1 MTEQK
6 RRRNWGG
13 YAAAIPFFLLV
24 IFFLIAPLSNMVR
37 ESFISPE
44 SGAVTLENYL
54 SVLSKP
60 IYLASIRNS
69 LYLTFI
75 STVVG
80 LILSFIAAM
89 AAAQAT
95 KNMSSKFLSI
105 LNMVANF
112 AGLPL
117 AFAFIILVGKSGV
130 LIEIL
135 DQFHIPLLDDFNI
148 YSSQGLLLVFT
159 YFQIPLGTL
168 VLLPSFQSI
177 RKEWKESAALM
188 KASPLQFWWHIGIPV
203 LLPSLAD
210 TFSMLFANALTAYA
224 TPYMIIS
231 TNYPLLP
238 IKITSMFTG
247 EMAQQQELGSALSIT
262 MMLIMLIVIFLC
274 NMVKK
279 IFYKGGNS

>member
-1 MTEQK
+1 MTPK
-6 RRRNWGG
+6 LRVNKAGR
-13 YAAAIPFFLLV
+13 YLPALPFFLWV
-24 IFFLIAPLSNMVR
+24 IFFLLAPLSNMVR
-37 ESFISPE
+37 ESFLSPE
-44 SGAVTLENYL
+44 TGALTLSNYL
-54 SVLSKP
+54 EVLTKP
-60 IYLASIRNS
+60 IYLASMRNS
-69 LYLTFI
+69 LYLTVL
-75 STVVG
+75 STVAG
-80 LILSFIAAM
+80 LVVSFVAAM

-95 KNMSSKFLSI
+95 RNLSGKFLAI

-117 AFAFIILVGKSGV
+117 AFAFIILLGTSGV
-130 LIEIL
+130 LTEIFE
-135 DQFHIPLLDDFNI
+135 QYNIHLLDNFNL
-148 YSSQGLLLVFT
+148 YSSQGLLLIFI

-203 LLPSLAD
+203 LLPSLTD

-224 TPYMIIS
+224 TPFMMMS

-262 MMLIMLIVIFLC
+262 MMLIMLLVIFLC

-279 IFYKGGNS
+279 RFYKGGNS

>member
-1 MTEQK
+1 MTAK
-6 RRRNWGG
+6 IHPDKVSR
-13 YAAAIPFFLLV
+13 YLPALPFFLLV
-24 IFFLIAPLSNMVR
+24 VFFLIAPLSNMVR

-44 SGAVTLENYL
+44 TGAITLSNYL
-54 SVLSKP
+54 DVLTKP
-60 IYLASIRNS
+60 IYLASMRNS
-69 LYLTFI
+69 LYLTVL
-75 STVVG
+75 STVAG
-80 LILSFIAAM
+80 LIVSFVAAM

-95 KNMSSKFLSI
+95 RNLSGKFLAI

-117 AFAFIILVGKSGV
+117 AFAFIILLGNSGV
-130 LIEIL
+130 LQEVL
-135 DQFHIPLLDDFNI
+135 QQFNIHILDDFNL
-148 YSSQGLLLVFT
+148 YSSQGLLLVFI

-203 LLPSLAD
+203 LLPSLTD

-224 TPYMIIS
+224 TPFMLMS
-231 TNYPLLP
+231 TNYPMLP

-262 MMLIMLIVIFLC
+262 MMLIMLLVIFLC
-274 NMVKK
+274 NMIKK
-279 IFYKGGNS
+279 HFYKGGNS

>member
-6 RRRNWGG
+6 KRRNWGG
-13 YAAAIPFFLLV
+13 YAASIPFFLLV

-44 SGAVTLENYL
+44 SGAVTLANYL
-54 SVLSKP
+54 DVLSKP

-89 AAAQAT
+89 ATAQTT
-95 KNMSSKFLSI
+95 KNLSSKFLSI

-135 DQFHIPLLDDFNI
+135 DQFGIPLLDDFNI
-148 YSSQGLLLVFT
+148 YSSQGLLLVFV

-188 KASPLQFWWHIGIPV
+188 KASPFQFWWHIGIPV

-224 TPYMIIS
+224 TPYMMIS

-262 MMLIMLIVIFLC
+262 MMLIMLLVIFLC

>member
-1 MTEQK
+1 MTEK
-6 RRRNWGG
+6 IRADRVTR
-13 YAAAIPFFLLV
+13 YLPALPFFLLA
-24 IFFLIAPLSNMVR
+24 IFFLLAPLSNMVR

-44 SGAVTLENYL
+44 TGALTLSNYL
-54 SVLSKP
+54 SVLTKP
-60 IYLASIRNS
+60 IYLASMRNS
-69 LYLTFI
+69 LYLTVL
-75 STVVG
+75 STVAG
-80 LILSFIAAM
+80 LIVSFIAAM
-89 AAAQAT
+89 AAAQASR
-95 KNMSSKFLSI
+95 KLSGKFLAI

-117 AFAFIILVGKSGV
+117 AFAFIILLGTSGV
-130 LIEIL
+130 LQEVL
-135 DQFHIPLLDDFNI
+135 QQFGIHILDDFNL
-148 YSSQGLLLVFT
+148 YSSQGLLLVFI

-203 LLPSLAD
+203 LLPSLTD

-224 TPYMIIS
+224 TPFMLMS

-262 MMLIMLIVIFLC
+262 MMLIMLLVIFLC
-274 NMVKK
+274 NMIKK
-279 IFYKGGNS
+279 HFYKGGNS